1 MGKATLMEWELLP
14 TVKHYHKT
22 VLLWAWILRMQMVI
36 VESAITCDEALEV
49 CHFLSYVGESMSFAQ
64 FLDLHKKKKHSKF
77 FEKVKCLVKV
87 N

>member
-1 MGKATLMEWELLP
+1 
-14 TVKHYHKT
+14 

-49 CHFLSYVGESMSFAQ
+49 CHFLSYVGESKSFAQ